1 MITYSQLGKNG
12 RLGNQMF
19 QYATLFSV
27 GFTRGYQIGIPKD
40 QKITQV
46 FNIDSATKLDEVKS
60 KSVYKEQN
68 FAFDPSVFLIPDDTD
83 LYGYFQSGNYF
94 NHCEEALRK
103 EFQFSQEVTQK
114 VNDLLSKYGNTPLC
128 AVHVRRGDYANLSHY
143 HTNLGS
149 DYYVPA
155 CTLVHQNVPN
165 IKFLVFSDDPEWC
178 RNAFKDEK
186 FDVIDTG
193 DEALD
198 LCIMSRCPV
207 HVIANSSFSWWGA
220 WLSKST
226 AVVAPKQW
234 FGPAGPKEWNSV
246 YQQGWVLV

>member
-19 QYATLFSV
+19 QYATLFSA

-40 QKITQV
+40 QKINQV
-46 FNIDSATKLDEVKS
+46 FSIDSAEKLDVVS
-60 KSVYKEQN
+60 CNSVYKEKD
-68 FAFDPSVFLIPDDTD
+68 FSFDPNIFLIPDGTD

-103 EFQFSQEVTQK
+103 EFQFSQEIVQRA
-114 VNDLLSKYGNTPLC
+114 NDIIAKYENIPLC
-128 AVHVRRGDYANLSHY
+128 SIHVRRGDYTNLSHY

-149 DYYVPA
+149 NYYIPA
-155 CTLVHQNVPN
+155 CKLVHENIPNV
-165 IKFLVFSDDPEWC
+165 KFLVFSDDVEWC
-178 RNAFKDEK
+178 KNAFKDEK
-186 FDVIDTG
+186 FIVVDTK
-193 DEALD
+193 DDALD
-198 LCIMSRCPV
+198 LCIMSQCPV

-220 WLSKST
+220 WLSRST

-234 FGPAGPKEWNSV
+234 FGKNGPQNWQSV
-246 YQQGWVLV
+246 YQHGWILL